1 MRVLRV
7 DQLMTGMVL
16 GEELKLSNCIYKRG
30 DVLSEFNVN
39 MIKKSY
45 PLNKKVWI
53 FDLIEIYPKLFQD
66 DKFVDNC
73 IENTISI
80 LRKLLVNARLN
91 KKTFKY
97 VNKMIKNYLYQNR
110 ALFYETMILRDTHLY
125 TYDHS
130 LNVTL
135 YSTWIGLA
143 LELSDDE
150 LSDLM
155 LGGMLHDIGK
165 LKISS
170 RILDKPSRLDD
181 AEFKAIRQHPLYGG
195 DITSNISSLDERIRR
210 IVLEHHEKLDGS
222 GYPNGLHGDQI
233 SYLSKIVSCCDI
245 FDAIAS
251 KRSYH
256 DSRPVTE
263 VFKIMDGEASAGK
276 IESVFVDIL
285 KRQVMLYER
294 NTVVELSD
302 GRSGIVLEDCYGDR
316 PKVFIGGFGCLD
328 LRNNRNLSIVNVIR

>member
-7 DQLMTGMVL
+7 DQLMAGMVL
-16 GEELKLSNCIYKRG
+16 GEELKVGYGSYVRG
-30 DVLSEFNVN
+30 DVLSEYNVGV
-39 MIKKSY
+39 IKRSH
-45 PLNKKVWI
+45 PPDRKVWVL
-53 FDLIEIYPKLFQD
+53 DLIEIYPRLFRD
-66 DKFVDNC
+66 DKFVDTC
-73 IENTISI
+73 IENTVSV
-80 LRKLLVNARLN
+80 LRRLLINARLN

-97 VNKMIKNYLYQNR
+97 VNKLIKSYLYEHR

-143 LELSDDE
+143 LELTDVE

-181 AEFKAIRQHPLYGG
+181 SEFKAIRQHPLYGS
-195 DITSNISSLDERIRR
+195 DITSNIADLDERIRR

-256 DSRPVTE
+256 DSRPVSE

-276 IESVFVDIL
+276 IERVIVDIL
-285 KRQVMLYER
+285 KRQVMLYGR

-302 GRSGIVLEDCYGDR
+302 GRSGIVMEDCYGDR
-316 PKVFIGGFGCLD
+316 PKVFVGGEGCID
-328 LRNNRNLSIVNVIR
+328 LRLRGDLSIVQVIR